1 MHLPGS
7 SRRSQVSV
15 VVGLVAAFLVSAPAA
30 ADDAASLNGIPPSSM
45 ATSLPDEGDPTGV
58 RKWLAERGISYGLI
72 YTGEALRNL
81 SGGVRRGGLY
91 EGKLEAF
98 VAADLEKL
106 AGWSGLGFFANA
118 FQIHHTAGL
127 RDQHFESL
135 ITISNIEAVP
145 STRLSELWLE
155 QKLFDD
161 RFSIRLG
168 QLAADTEFFVSDYS
182 KTLISSDWPTIAG
195 GNLPSGGPAYPLATP
210 GIRLKFDPSPSWT
223 TLVGLFNGD
232 PGGQAT
238 VNRAGTNFRVND
250 PPLLM
255 GELQYRYNQDKDSR
269 GLAGTLRLGGWHHF
283 GMFADMRFDDAGLS
297 QASPF
302 SSGNA
307 RLFRGSSGIYGIIDQ
322 QIWRPEGGDAASGIA
337 VFSRISGTP
346 SDRNLIDFFVDT
358 GIVFSGLLPGR
369 PDDKFGASFICAHI
383 SDRARALDRDIIDL
397 TGVHQP
403 LRDFELTIELSYQAQ
418 IKPGWTLQPV
428 FEYIVHPGGHVPDPI
443 LPNSP
448 VKSGALIGVR
458 STIAY

>member
-1 MHLPGS
+1 MMM
-7 SRRSQVSV
+7 
-15 VVGLVAAFLVSAPAA
+15 GLMAASLASAPAV
-30 ADDAASLNGIPPSSM
+30 ADDAASLSGIPSSSI
-45 ATSLPDEGDPTGV
+45 ATSLPAEGDPTGV
-58 RKWLAERGISYGLI
+58 RRWLAERGITYGLI

-81 SGGVRRGGLY
+81 SGGIRRGGLY
-91 EGKLEAF
+91 EGKLEGF
-98 VAADLEKL
+98 VAADMEKL
-106 AGWSGLGFFANA
+106 SGWPGLGFFANA

-161 RFSIRLG
+161 RFSIRAG

-195 GNLPSGGPAYPLATP
+195 ANLPSGGPAYPLATP
-210 GIRLKFDPSPSWT
+210 GVRLKFDPSPSWT
-223 TLVGLFNGD
+223 ALVGLFNGD
-232 PGGQAT
+232 PGSQAS
-238 VNRAGTNFRVND
+238 VNRTGTNFRVND

-255 GELQYRYNQDKDSR
+255 GELQYRYNQDKHSS

-283 GMFADMRFDDAGLS
+283 GTFADMRFDAAGLS

-307 RLFRGSSGIYGIIDQ
+307 RLFRGSSGIYGIVDQ
-322 QIWRPEGGDAASGIA
+322 QIYRPEGGDAASGIA

-346 SDRNLIDFFVDT
+346 SDRNLIDFFVDA

-369 PDDKFGASFICAHI
+369 PEDKFGASFICAHI
-383 SDRARALDRDIIDL
+383 SDRASAFDRDMIDL
-397 TGVHQP
+397 TGVNQP
-403 LRDFELTIELSYQAQ
+403 LRDFELTIELTYQAQ

>member
-1 MHLPGS
+1 M
-7 SRRSQVSV
+7 

-30 ADDAASLNGIPPSSM
+30 AAEVASLNVIPASSV
-45 ATSLPDEGDPTGV
+45 ATSLPAGGDPMGM
-58 RKWLAERGISYGLI
+58 RRWLVERGITFGLI
-72 YTGEALRNL
+72 YTGEGLRNL

-91 EGKLEAF
+91 EGKLDAF
-98 VAADLEKL
+98 VAADLDKL
-106 AGWSGLGFFANA
+106 AGWAGLGFFANA

-168 QLAADTEFFVSDYS
+168 QLAADTEFFQSEYS
-182 KTLISSDWPTIAG
+182 KALISSDWPTIAG

-210 GIRLKFDPSPSWT
+210 GIRLKFDPSPNWT
-223 TLVGLFNGD
+223 ALVGVFNGD
-232 PGGQAT
+232 PGGQGT
-238 VNRAGTNFRVND
+238 INRAGTNFRVND

-255 GELQYRYNQDKDSR
+255 AELQYRYNQDKHSR

-322 QIWRPEGGDAASGIA
+322 QIYRPEGGDAASGIA

-346 SDRNLIDFFVDT
+346 SDRNLIDFFIDA

-369 PDDKFGASFICAHI
+369 PEDTLGASFICARI
-383 SDRARALDRDIIDL
+383 SDRARALDRDMIHL
-397 TGVHQP
+397 TGIHQP

-428 FEYIVHPGGHVPDPI
+428 FEYVVHPGGHVPDPI
-443 LPNSP
+443 LPSSP

>member
-1 MHLPGS
+1 VWL
-7 SRRSQVSV
+7 
-15 VVGLVAAFLVSAPAA
+15 AAALLVSTAA
-30 ADDAASLNGIPPSSM
+30 LADDNATQNGILSSSI
-45 ATSLPDEGDPTGV
+45 ATSLPADGDSTGV
-58 RKWLAERGISYGLI
+58 RKWLAERGISLGLI

-91 EGKLEAF
+91 EGKLEGF
-98 VAADLEKL
+98 VAADLERL
-106 AGWSGLGFFANA
+106 AGLSGLSFFANA

-161 RFSIRLG
+161 RFSIRAG

-195 GNLPSGGPAYPLATP
+195 ANLPSGGPAYPLATP
-210 GIRLKFDPSPSWT
+210 GMRLRFDPSPNWT
-223 TLVGLFNGD
+223 ALVGVFNGD

-238 VNRAGTNFRVND
+238 ANRAGTNFRVND

-255 GELQYRYNQDKDSR
+255 GELQYRYNQDKDAR
-269 GLAGTLRLGGWHHF
+269 GLAGALRLGGWHHF
-283 GMFADMRFDDAGLS
+283 GTFADMRFDAAGLS

-322 QIWRPEGGDAASGIA
+322 QIYRPEGGDAASGIA
-337 VFSRISGTP
+337 LFGRISGTP
-346 SDRNLIDFFVDT
+346 SDRNLVDFFLDA
-358 GIVFSGLLPGR
+358 GIVLSGLLPGR
-369 PDDKFGASFICAHI
+369 PEDKLGASLICAHM
-383 SDRARALDRDIIDL
+383 SERARAFDRDVVDL
-397 TGVHQP
+397 TGVRQP

-418 IKPGWTLQPV
+418 VKPGWTVQPV
-428 FEYIVHPGGHVPDPI
+428 VEYIVHPGGHVPDPI
-443 LPNSP
+443 SP
-448 VKSGALIGVR
+448 GSAVKSGALIGVR
-458 STIAY
+458 SAIAY